1 MHPPPAERPAAT
13 HQRTPDRALIEQLLA
28 DDEHAYRELL
38 ARYRSM
44 VYAIAYAV
52 LVDPERA
59 EAAVVQTFR
68 EARRTAEGLHYRG
81 LGALGVDQ
89 HRVGDRVHH
98 AAVAGQ
104 QLTIGVLVVS
114 EELLDEGPIRRALMC
129 RSRALCGR
137 AHMLKSAGAGR
148 T

>member
-13 HQRTPDRALIEQLLA
+13 HQRTPDRTLIEHLLV

-59 EAAVVQTFR
+59 EAAVEKTFR
-68 EARRTAEGLHYRG
+68 EARRTA
-81 LGALGVDQ
+81 
-89 HRVGDRVHH
+89 
-98 AAVAGQ
+98 AAFLRAPGSVPKW
-104 QLTIGVLVVS
+104 LTDLAHDCSANGH
-114 EELLDEGPIRRALMC
+114 GPAAR
-129 RSRALCGR
+129 
-137 AHMLKSAGAGR
+137 
-148 T
+148 